1 MTTGRIGTLRP
12 EDRAAVFQTAQRL
25 GLDPYEFGAL
35 IHQESNFRPN
45 VYGGAGGNYYGL
57 IQFGGPERAK
67 YLKQEKLGKYTIA
80 EQLPAVERFLTDR
93 GFKPGQMGIDRA
105 YATILGGNPNVNL
118 NAKDSFGTSV
128 ASSLPGFKPG
138 GRRYKEAQATL
149 GDPLTPS
156 STAAQLAGA
165 SSSTATAQPAGA
177 SGLDAKKFLEGFILK
192 NLLVNQT
199 LKEPTVQ
206 EQMLKSL
213 FRRPATE
220 LESDINVASLYTPR
234 SSFLESLTQF

>member
-1 MTTGRIGTLRP
+1 MATGRIGTLKP

-35 IHQESNFRPN
+35 IHQESGFRPN

-67 YLKQEKLGKYTIA
+67 YLNREKLGKYTIA
-80 EQLPAVERFLTDR
+80 EQLPAVEKFLTDR

-128 ASSLPGFKPG
+128 ASSLSGFKPG
-138 GRRYKEAQATL
+138 GSRYKEAQATL
-149 GDPLTPS
+149 GDPL
-156 STAAQLAGA
+156 GA
-165 SSSTATAQPAGA
+165 SPVSVQPATEKSSA
-177 SGLDAKKFLEGFILK
+177 AKQFLQSFILK
-192 NLLVNQT
+192 NLLLNQ
-199 LKEPTVQ
+199 EAEVPSPQ
-206 EQMLKSL
+206 EQLIKSM
-213 FRRPATE
+213 FQRPLTQ
-220 LESDINVASLYTPR
+220 LEADAGTASLYTPR
-234 SSFLESLTQF
+234 TQFLEALTQF

>member
-1 MTTGRIGTLRP
+1 MATGRIGTLKP
-12 EDRAAVFQTAQRL
+12 QDRQAVFQTAQRL

-35 IHQESNFRPN
+35 IHQESGFRPN

-67 YLKQEKLGKYTIA
+67 YLNPEKLGNYTIA
-80 EQLPAVERFLTDR
+80 EQLPAVEKFLTDR

-128 ASSLPGFKPG
+128 ASSLSGFKPG
-138 GRRYKEAQATL
+138 GSRYKQAQATL
-149 GDPLTPS
+149 GDPLNPS
-156 STAAQLAGA
+156 SVV
-165 SSSTATAQPAGA
+165 AQPAES
-177 SGLDAKKFLEGFILK
+177 SGSDAKQFLESFILK
-192 NLLVNQT
+192 NLLLKQN

-206 EQMLKSL
+206 EQLLKSV
-213 FRRPATE
+213 FQRPLTE
-220 LESDINVASLYTPR
+220 DQSSMLTASLYTPR
-234 SSFLESLTQF
+234 TNFLESLTQFQ

>member
-1 MTTGRIGTLRP
+1 MATGRIGTLKP
-12 EDRAAVFQTAQRL
+12 EDRTAVFQTAQRL

-35 IHQESNFRPN
+35 IHQESGFRPN

-67 YLKQEKLGKYTIA
+67 YLNPEKLGNYTIA
-80 EQLPAVERFLTDR
+80 EQLPAVEKFLTDR

-105 YATILGGNPNVNL
+105 YATILGGNPNVSL

-128 ASSLPGFKPG
+128 ASSLSGFKPG
-138 GRRYKEAQATL
+138 GSRYKQAQATL
-149 GDPLTPS
+149 GDPLS
-156 STAAQLAGA
+156 A
-165 SSSTATAQPAGA
+165 SSAVAQSAGA

-220 LESDINVASLYTPR
+220 LESDISVASLYTPR

>member
-1 MTTGRIGTLRP
+1 MATGRIGTLKP

-35 IHQESNFRPN
+35 IHQESGFRPN

-67 YLKQEKLGKYTIA
+67 YLNPQKLGSYTIA
-80 EQLPAVERFLTDR
+80 EQLPAVEKFLTDR

-128 ASSLPGFKPG
+128 ASSLSGFKPG
-138 GRRYKEAQATL
+138 GSRYKEAQATL
-149 GDPLTPS
+149 GDPLTQS
-156 STAAQLAGA
+156 SVVAK
-165 SSSTATAQPAGA
+165 PAEA
-177 SGLDAKKFLEGFILK
+177 SGSDAKQFLEGFILK
-192 NLLVNQT
+192 NLLLKQT

-206 EQMLKSL
+206 EQLLKSML
-213 FRRPATE
+213 QRPTTE
-220 LESDINVASLYTPR
+220 LEADVGTASLYTPR
-234 SSFLESLTQF
+234 TQFLQSLTQF

>member
-1 MTTGRIGTLRP
+1 MATGRIGTLRP

-35 IHQESNFRPN
+35 IHQESGFRPN

-67 YLKQEKLGKYTIA
+67 YLSQEKLGKYTIA
-80 EQLPAVERFLTDR
+80 EQLPAVEKFLTDR

-138 GRRYKEAQATL
+138 GSRYKQAQATL
-149 GDPLTPS
+149 GDPLSASAVPVRPALEQGS
-156 STAAQLAGA
+156 S
-165 SSSTATAQPAGA
+165 
-177 SGLDAKKFLEGFILK
+177 AKQFLQSFILK
-192 NLLVNQT
+192 NLLLNQ
-199 LKEPTVQ
+199 EAEVPSPQ
-206 EQMLKSL
+206 EQLIKSM
-213 FRRPATE
+213 FQRPMTQ
-220 LESDINVASLYTPR
+220 LESDIGAASLYTPR
-234 SSFLESLTQF
+234 SPFLTSLTQFQ